1 MKKTK
6 LLKVGILSALLACGM
21 IFCTSCKQTEQPED
35 PAKPEQPKDPAK
47 PEEKPGTENPGTVD
61 PLCKIKYTNN
71 YGSVALK
78 VDSSWTEVKF
88 VFETGMEEKIQL
100 GYLDA
105 EKNPDD
111 EWGNPYAGY
120 SGALTGPEINVVISE
135 VTETINN
142 PGTKVL
148 DQIIIQNYNG
158 AANDITVVVKSI
170 TAKKADG
177 TTEDITKDKLSI
189 ADWAGSI
196 K

>member
-6 LLKVGILSALLACGM
+6 LFKVGILSALLACGM
-21 IFCTSCKQTEQPED
+21 IFCTSCKQSAD
-35 PAKPEQPKDPAK
+35 PTPPKE
-47 PEEKPGTENPGTVD
+47 EEKPGTENPGTVD
-61 PLCKIKYTNN
+61 PLCKIEYTNN
-71 YGSVALK
+71 YGSVEFK

-88 VFETGMEEKIQL
+88 VFETGMEDKIQL

-105 EKNPDD
+105 VKNPDD
-111 EWGNPYAGY
+111 PYGNPYAGY
-120 SGALTGPEINVVISE
+120 SGPLSGTEFNVVISE

-189 ADWAGSI
+189 AEWAGSI

>member
-21 IFCTSCKQTEQPED
+21 IFCTSCKQSEQPD
-35 PAKPEQPKDPAK
+35 DTK
-47 PEEKPGTENPGTVD
+47 NPGTVD
-61 PLCKIKYTNN
+61 PLCKIEYKNN
-71 YGSVALK
+71 YGSVEFK

-88 VFETGMEEKIQL
+88 VFETGMEDKIQL

-105 EKNPDD
+105 VKNPDD
-111 EWGNPYAGY
+111 QYGNPYAGY
-120 SGALTGPEINVVISE
+120 SGALKEPEINVVISE

-142 PGTKVL
+142 PGKKVL
-148 DQIIIQNYNG
+148 DKIIIQNFNG

>member
-21 IFCTSCKQTEQPED
+21 IFCTSCKQSAD
-35 PAKPEQPKDPAK
+35 PTPPKE
-47 PEEKPGTENPGTVD
+47 EEKPGTENPGTVD

-135 VTETINN
+135 VKETINN

-148 DQIIIQNYNG
+148 DKIIIQNMNG

-196 K
+196 E